1 MKTFPGAILILLSL
15 SLTGLWKTP
24 DIEKRLSRYAIER
37 ISLSDFNLTPSQ
49 RKLVEKLIEASD
61 VADEIFWRQ
70 TWEGAVQL
78 REELKRAS
86 EKDPQWLPYYR
97 YYLINYGPFDRLD
110 GFSPFIGSF
119 KKPPGAAFYPED
131 MTRQEFETYVKAHP
145 EEEELLKSPYTVVK
159 RKGDRLVAVPYHQAY
174 KEPVEKLAGLL
185 KEAAQLCQDKDF
197 REYLLAK
204 AGDLLND
211 GPPHSYRRSDLL
223 WLKLKGP
230 VELVIGPQEVY
241 EDRLFNYKAAYE
253 AFVYFIDA
261 GETERFRKLAAL
273 ENEFQANLPVDKK
286 YLAEKL
292 PSLSPLVIA
301 DEVYVAGDA
310 RAGVQTAA
318 FVLPNDEEV
327 RRDYGTKK
335 VILRNI
341 IRAKFK
347 HTLKPVAEKVLLPEK
362 TAPVSFELFFL
373 HILLHELSHPL
384 GTGFVVGTGE
394 PVGRALKETYS
405 AIEEAKADVLAA
417 YNAIDYLMFKK
428 GMLKKEQL
436 PSFIS
441 TYVAGMFR
449 SVRFGA
455 EEAHGKANLIQFNYL
470 LDKGA
475 VSFDPSTGRC
485 YFDQE
490 KFLPVLRDLA
500 RQLLEIEGSGDYARA
515 KKFLEKYGKITKQ
528 MKKLLAEIQD
538 LPVDLRLEFS
548 INSD

>member
-1 MKTFPGAILILLSL
+1 MKAGAGTILILLSL
-15 SLTGLWKTP
+15 SLTGLWKAP
-24 DIEKRLSRYAIER
+24 DIEKRLSRYAVEK
-37 ISLSDFNLTPSQ
+37 ISLSDFNLSPTQ
-49 RKLVEKLIEASD
+49 RKLVEKLIEASRI
-61 VADEIFWRQ
+61 ADEIFWRQ

-86 EKDPQWLPYYR
+86 EKDPSWLPYYQ
-97 YYLINYGPFDRLD
+97 YYLINYGPFDRLE
-110 GFSPFIGSF
+110 GFSPFIGNF
-119 KKPPGAAFYPED
+119 EKPLGAAFYPED
-131 MTRQEFETYVKAHP
+131 MTRKEFESYIKAHP
-145 EEEELLKSPYTVVK
+145 EEEELLKSPYTVIK
-159 RKGDRLVAVPYHQAY
+159 REGGKLVAVPYHIAY
-174 KEPVEKLAGLL
+174 QELVEKLAGVL
-185 KEAAQLCQDKDF
+185 KEAAELCQDKNF

-204 AGDLLND
+204 ASDLLHD
-211 GPPHSYRRSDLL
+211 GPPHSYRKSDVL

-253 AFVYFIDA
+253 AFVYIIDRE
-261 GETERFRKLAAL
+261 ETSRFQKLAAM
-273 ENEFQANLPVDKK
+273 EAEFQANLPVDKK

-301 DEVYVAGDA
+301 DEIYVAGDA

-335 VILRNI
+335 VILKNI

-347 HTLKPVAEKVLLPEK
+347 HTLKPIAEKVLLPKK
-362 TAPVSFELFFL
+362 TAPVSFDLFFL

-384 GTGFVVGTGE
+384 GTGFVAGSGE

-428 GMLKKEQL
+428 GMLKEGLL

-441 TYVAGMFR
+441 TYIAGMFR

-475 VSFDPSTGRC
+475 ISFDPSTGRC
-485 YFDQE
+485 YYDRE
-490 KFLPVLRDLA
+490 KFLPALRELA
-500 RQLLEIEGSGDYARA
+500 RQLLEIEGGGDYSAA

-528 MKKLLAEIQD
+528 MKKLLREIQE